1 MSGDRRS
8 SLKQYLEFLESLVAV
23 ALILAG
29 LGGLSFNLVRDDGWI
44 ETIVGNIWD
53 LNVQY
58 PLIAIPLTIGAIVLG
73 LMWRENRIVK
83 GHHNRL
89 PTFVICALMATGAY
103 YIWSFITR
111 GSL

>member
-1 MSGDRRS
+1 M
-8 SLKQYLEFLESLVAV
+8 KQYLEFLESLVAV

-29 LGGLSFNLVRDDGWI
+29 LAGLSFNLLREDGWI
-44 ETIVGNIWD
+44 ETIFGNIWE

-58 PLIAIPLTIGAIVLG
+58 PLIAIPLTVGAIVLG
-73 LMWRENRIVK
+73 LMWRQNRIVR
-83 GHHNRL
+83 GRLSRL
-89 PTFVICALMATGAY
+89 PTFVMLVLMAAGAY